1 MRVIVP
7 DTGSGYGG
15 KHSGEAAVEAAR
27 LARAAGRPVKLVWTR
42 EEEFTWAYFRPAG
55 VIDVEAACARTGR
68 SPPGSSTTTTPA
80 ARASSTPY
88 EVPNQVVAFHPSD
101 SPLRQGS
108 YRALAATANHFARE
122 SHMDELARAVGIDP
136 LEFRLKNLKD
146 ERLRAVLEAAAK
158 SFGWGRKAGT
168 DRGVGIAVG
177 AEKGGYVATCAE
189 VAVDRSSG
197 RVQVVRAVSA
207 FECGAV
213 VNPDHLKNQV
223 EGAMIMGLGGA
234 LFEAIAFEDG
244 KILNPQFS
252 KYRVPRFRDAPEIEV
267 VLLDR
272 KDLPSAG
279 AGETPI
285 VAIAPAVGNAI
296 FDATGVRLRSM
307 PMVPH
312 GLKS

>member
-1 MRVIVP
+1 MP

-15 KHSGEAAVEAAR
+15 KHTGEAAVEAAR
-27 LARAAGRPVKLVWTR
+27 LAREAGRPVKLVWTR

-55 VIDVEAACARTGR
+55 VIDIKAGVTQGR
-68 SPPGSSTTTTPA
+68 HAHRLGVPQLQLGRVGHPHALRGAQPGQSPSTT
-80 ARASSTPY
+80 S
-88 EVPNQVVAFHPSD
+88 N

-108 YRALAATANHFARE
+108 YRALASTANHFARE
-122 SHMDELARAVGIDP
+122 SHMDELAHAVGHRP
-136 LEFRLKNLKD
+136 AGVPAEEPQGR
-146 ERLRAVLEAAAK
+146 AAARRAR
-158 SFGWGRKAGT
+158 GRGRSRSAGAA
-168 DRGVGIAVG
+168 RPAPIAASASRSG
-177 AEKGGYVATCAE
+177 SEKGGYVATCAE
-189 VAVDRSSG
+189 VAVDRSTG

-244 KILNPQFS
+244 KILNPKFS

-307 PMVPH
+307 PMVPQ
-312 GLKS
+312 GLKL